1 MPEPA
6 GYRVTRSGR
15 QSILNCIFQS
25 SHTSTDQAL
34 ANPKPRGRYL
44 IIRFPRASTRGQ
56 GYGILVPLVTTIPAE
71 PTEEDCRREIYTY
84 RVSARKTCGLLS
96 TTKRSQR
103 LRKRQLQCIMW
114 TQAKNEGNN
123 TTAHMISQAY
133 IEWVWSP
140 VCHSSYPLFPPFHY
154 ATL

>member
-96 TTKRSQR
+96 TTKRPQR
-103 LRKRQLQCIMW
+103 LRKRQLRCIMW
-114 TQAKNEGNN
+114 TRGKQYYRP
-123 TTAHMISQAY
+123 HDQSSL
-133 IEWVWSP
+133 EWVWSP
-140 VCHSSYPLFPPFHY
+140 VCHSFYPLFPPFHY